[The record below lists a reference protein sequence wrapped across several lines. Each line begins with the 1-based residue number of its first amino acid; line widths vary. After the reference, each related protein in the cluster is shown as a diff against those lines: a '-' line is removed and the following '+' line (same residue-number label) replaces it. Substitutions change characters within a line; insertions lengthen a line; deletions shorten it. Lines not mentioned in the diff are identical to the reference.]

1 MAQLLKY
8 SSLSLKYL
16 EIQGSWAFKGG
27 TVYIWDTVLNIE
39 YVCDFMSHNTPDF
52 FKTYRANPPLMAA
65 RLNLGT
71 IMKVAPND
79 AFDWLLQITPP
90 SIMGMRPFL
99 FGLA

>member
-52 FKTYRANPPLMAA
+52 FKTYR
-65 RLNLGT
+65 
-71 IMKVAPND
+71 
-79 AFDWLLQITPP
+79 
-90 SIMGMRPFL
+90 SIMLMVEFL
-99 FGLA
+99 EWNHAWYLLKGPYFWQFLAK